1 MSSPTESGGLRVVS
15 SKKRMALS
23 AEMFRPF
30 QAQAGLF
37 DEQCPW
43 TIVFVSV
50 PDLPEG
56 AFGEIIRCAEPAFV
70 FDLRLAPRFDMGRL
84 NRERAFELFDRVS
97 ATYVDTTTPLMTGAK
112 REEAI
117 EMLVRRL
124 PTGGQRPVVFLL
136 GRSESS
142 LASRPEIRS
151 ILERSPRRL
160 EIINVPQ
167 DDQL

>member
-84 NRERAFELFDRVS
+84 NRERAFELFEKGGGNRDARE
-97 ATYVDTTTPLMTGAK
+97 TPSHRWPTASCFSPREK
-112 REEAI
+112 REFTC
-117 EMLVRRL
+117 L
-124 PTGGQRPVVFLL
+124 T
-136 GRSESS
+136 S
-142 LASRPEIRS
+142 
-151 ILERSPRRL
+151 
-160 EIINVPQ
+160 
-167 DDQL
+167 